1 MDKKTF
7 FFRME
12 GRIIA
17 KDQSMAETILSN
29 HMQKIFD
36 HPLEHFEII
45 NISEFMD
52 VKKK

>member
-1 MDKKTF
+1 
-7 FFRME
+7 ME

-17 KDQSMAETILSN
+17 RDDSTADQILSN

-45 NISEFMD
+45 NINEYID